1 MFLKFEKYAELFLFL
16 ALSLKYL
23 GWFERGIG
31 CIPFIC
37 MQTKKMTVSPVDV
50 SLHELRGRVPLRL
63 EKYR

>member
-31 CIPFIC
+31 CILFIC